1 MSVTFKKTARTA
13 LGGLL
18 LLVLAF
24 FGTNPTEA
32 ATKKPFK
39 WRTKKIVVIDPGH
52 GGRDIG
58 AQGTGGT
65 LEKDVVL
72 NLAQRIESE
81 IKNKYKVTLTRT
93 GDYRLDIPRRT
104 DVANHL
110 NADVFISIHTGGS
123 FQHDAAGILIYYFQG
138 TPSAFVATGRSF
150 RETPADNGSQ
160 ADWDKLQLKHVE
172 SSRLLARSLKDGI
185 DSRVGFSRSKILAA
199 PVLVLRGADMPAI
212 LIEIGYL
219 TNPVEEKKLKDGRN
233 LDDIARAIGN
243 GIKDFFQRLD
253 RKPDE

>member
-1 MSVTFKKTARTA
+1 MSITFRKSTHKTIC
-13 LGGLL
+13 GLL
-18 LLVLAF
+18 LLVLTF
-24 FGTNPTEA
+24 WGLNPTDA
-32 ATKKPFK
+32 AAKRPFK

-58 AQGTGGT
+58 AKGTGGS

-72 NLAQRIESE
+72 SLAQRIESKLK
-81 IKNKYKVTLTRT
+81 IKYKVTLTRS

-123 FQHDAAGILIYYFQG
+123 FLHDAAGILIYHFLD
-138 TPSAFVATGRSF
+138 TSTAAAATGRSF
-150 RETPADNGSQ
+150 AKPPADDDSQ
-160 ADWDKLQLKHVE
+160 ADWDRLQLKHVE
-172 SSRLLARSLKDGI
+172 SSRLLARSLKESI
-185 DSRVGFSRSKILAA
+185 DSRITFSRTKIIAA

-219 TNPVEEKKLKDGRN
+219 SNPVEEKKLQ
-233 LDDIARAIGN
+233 DDKTLGNIARAIGS
-243 GIKDFFQRLD
+243 GINDFFQRLD
-253 RKPDE
+253 

>member
-1 MSVTFKKTARTA
+1 MSITFKTTARRT

-18 LLVLAF
+18 LLVLTLF
-24 FGTNPTEA
+24 WINPTEG
-32 ATKKPFK
+32 ATKRPFK
-39 WRTKKIVVIDPGH
+39 WRSKKTVVIDPGH
-52 GGRDIG
+52 GGRDVG
-58 AQGTGGT
+58 AQGTGGS
-65 LEKDVVL
+65 LEKNVVL
-72 NLAQRIESE
+72 TLAQRIESE
-81 IKNKYKVTLTRT
+81 LKSKYRVTLTRT

-123 FQHDAAGILIYYFQG
+123 FQHEAAGILIYYFLG
-138 TPSAFVATGRSF
+138 TSTAAAVTGRGSA
-150 RETPADNGSQ
+150 EPPADDGSQ
-160 ADWDKLQLKHVE
+160 ADWDRLQLKHVE
-172 SSRLLARSLKDGI
+172 SSRLLARSLKDRI
-185 DSRVGFSRSKILAA
+185 DSRITFSHSKILAA

-219 TNPVEEKKLKDGRN
+219 SNPKEEKKLKDDRT

-243 GIKDFFQRLD
+243 GINDFFQSLD

>member
-1 MSVTFKKTARTA
+1 MSITFKKTARRT

-24 FGTNPTEA
+24 FWINPTEG
-32 ATKKPFK
+32 ATKRPFK

-52 GGRDIG
+52 GGRDVG
-58 AQGTGGT
+58 AHGTGGS

-72 NLAQRIESE
+72 TLAQRIESE
-81 IKNKYKVTLTRT
+81 LKSKYKVTLTRS

-110 NADVFISIHTGGS
+110 NADVFISIHAGGS
-123 FQHDAAGILIYYFQG
+123 FQHDAAGILVYYFLG
-138 TPSAFVATGRSF
+138 TSTAAATTGRGLAKPSTD
-150 RETPADNGSQ
+150 EGNQ
-160 ADWDKLQLKHVE
+160 AEWDRLQLKHVE
-172 SSRLLARSLKDGI
+172 SSRLLARSLKEQI
-185 DSRVGFSRSKILAA
+185 DSRLTFSRSKILAA

-219 TNPVEEKKLKDGRN
+219 SNPEEEKKLQDERT
-233 LDDIARAIGN
+233 LDNIARAIGN
-243 GIKDFFQRLD
+243 GINDFFQRLD
-253 RKPDE
+253 

>member
-1 MSVTFKKTARTA
+1 MSITFKKTVRRT

-18 LLVLAF
+18 LLALVLF
-24 FGTNPTEA
+24 WISPTQG

-58 AQGTGGT
+58 ARGTGGS

-72 NLAQRIESE
+72 SLAQRIESE
-81 IKNKYKVTLTRT
+81 IKSKYKVTLTRT
-93 GDYRLDIPRRT
+93 GDYGLDIPRRT

-123 FQHDAAGILIYYFQG
+123 FQHDAAGILIYYFPG
-138 TPSAFVATGRSF
+138 TSAAASATGRGF
-150 RETPADNGSQ
+150 TKPPADDGGQ
-160 ADWDKLQLKHVE
+160 VDWDRLQLKHIE
-172 SSRLLARSLKDGI
+172 SSRLLARSLKERI
-185 DSRVGFSRSKILAA
+185 DSRLNFTRSKILAA
-199 PVLVLRGADMPAI
+199 PVLVIRGADMPAV

-219 TNPVEEKKLKDGRN
+219 SNPVEEKKLQDGRT
-233 LDDIARAIGN
+233 LDDIARAIAN
-243 GIKDFFQRLD
+243 GLNNFFQSLD